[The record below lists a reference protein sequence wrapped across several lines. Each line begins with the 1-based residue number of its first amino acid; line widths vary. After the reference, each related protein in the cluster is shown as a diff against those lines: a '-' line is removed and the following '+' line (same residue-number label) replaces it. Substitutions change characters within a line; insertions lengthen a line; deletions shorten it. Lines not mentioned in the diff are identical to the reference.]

1 MNREI
6 KTFKFEVKEVDEEEG
21 TFTGYAATFSK
32 IPDSYGDI
40 IDPGA
45 FKKTIKERNKQI
57 KILWNHY
64 ILEPIGR
71 PTKLEEDEKGLYFE
85 GKLSLGVQRA
95 REVLSLMKDGVINEM
110 SIGFNTVKERMVDG
124 IHHLQEIKLYD
135 ISPVS
140 FAANPEAMITSVKRA
155 TGYGNLPLADRGK
168 AWDASAVERRVRAWA
183 GGEDNMNWNKYRQA
197 FFWYDEEDAE
207 LFGSYKLGFADI
219 IKFGDF

>member
-71 PTKLEEDEKGLYFE
+71 PTKLEEDEKGLY
-85 GKLSLGVQRA
+85 LGDA
-95 REVLSLMKDGVINEM
+95 R
-110 SIGFNTVKERMVDG
+110 GFGRMECGGMTGPLWTVR
-124 IHHLQEIKLYD
+124 
-135 ISPVS
+135 
-140 FAANPEAMITSVKRA
+140 R
-155 TGYGNLPLADRGK
+155 
-168 AWDASAVERRVRAWA
+168 RRVRGMV
-183 GGEDNMNWNKYRQA
+183 GGGGPVGEGSHHLDREAVQEGA
-197 FFWYDEEDAE
+197 FVRA
-207 LFGSYKLGFADI
+207 ADV
-219 IKFGDF
+219 